1 MEYIGNPHHGLK
13 FIHVGGTSG
22 KGSTTRFISSI
33 LESQGLKVGAFYSPH
48 IYTIRERIQFN
59 NDIISDSEF
68 ADIFN
73 YIDGKVQKFVQV
85 TKNRPLTYFEIL
97 FAMAIVYFVEK
108 KVDVAVI
115 EVGLGGKLDATN
127 VIYSQ
132 IAVLTNVSL
141 DHTHIL
147 GDTVEEILNDKKE
160 IIKKDSTVV
169 TGVIQSNLKYILKKH
184 AKKQNSEIFLIDED
198 IKFEIKKESFNDFV
212 FSYEYD
218 GLKLDN
224 LSIRMIGYHQVLNA
238 VLALTAALTFMSK
251 LKRTLNYDRLCKFI
265 AEVRLPGR
273 IEVQSQKPLIIWDAA
288 HNQEK
293 MSALTDVIDK
303 YTEDRIHLLVAV
315 KKGQDV
321 YDIFKTWQILSHRI
335 DQIVLTQ
342 YVTSQDVRIESE
354 NLELYLPQ
362 FKSMFPD
369 TEVVLQPDA
378 LKAYDFLQSQL
389 VESSMMIVTGSFY
402 LLSYLGGKG
411 C

>member
-369 TEVVLQPDA
+369 TEVVLQSDA

-389 VESSMMIVTGSFY
+389 VEGSMMIVTGSFY
-402 LLSYLGGKG
+402 LFSYLGGKG

>member
-127 VIYSQ
+127 VVYSQ

-369 TEVVLQPDA
+369 TEVVLQSDA

-389 VESSMMIVTGSFY
+389 VEGSMMIVTGSFY
-402 LLSYLGGKG
+402 LFSYLGGKG